1 MGRAIAPRRLEFD
14 EDASVGPEAHTVLG
28 QRRTEKIATEL
39 LQADA
44 IVRGDPDVGVEV
56 EAIEL
61 GLPGAGRSFMAVA

>member
-1 MGRAIAPRRLEFD
+1 V
-14 EDASVGPEAHTVLG
+14 SHG
-28 QRRTEKIATEL
+28 QRGTEKIATEL

-61 GLPGAGRSFMAVA
+61 GLPGAPEVA